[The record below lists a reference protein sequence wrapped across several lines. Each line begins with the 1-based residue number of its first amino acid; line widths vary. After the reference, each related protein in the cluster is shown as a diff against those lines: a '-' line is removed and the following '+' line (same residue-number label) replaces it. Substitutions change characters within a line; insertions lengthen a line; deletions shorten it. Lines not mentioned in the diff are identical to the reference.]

1 MADPVAAMCEQ
12 LIKAVN
18 VMMDAES
25 NQRYRLEALKFCEEF
40 KEKCPFCVPCGLQLS
55 DKSQAAVVRHF
66 GLQILEHVIKFQWN
80 SMPQQDK
87 VHLKNCTME
96 LLKNGTYPILEE
108 ESHIKDALSR
118 IVVEMIKREWPQHWP
133 DMLKEMETLTSF
145 GDTQTELV
153 MLILLRLAEDVIT
166 FQTLPMQRRRDIQ
179 QTLTQNMDGIFTFL
193 LTILQQH
200 VDEYRRLKR
209 LPGHELK
216 AKAHCR
222 VGIATL
228 NTLAGYIDW
237 VALIHIT
244 NENCHLLEILC
255 LLLSEPELQLE
266 AAECL
271 LIAISRKGKLEDRK
285 PLMLLFDDVAMHY
298 ILSAAQSA
306 DGTSITGDQPEGTGH
321 GETRYTFLKRL
332 CQVLCA
338 LGSQLC
344 ALVGSIA
351 EVEVPGNLNKYMEAF
366 LAFTTHPSQFL
377 RSSTLT
383 TWGNVFRHE
392 VLSKDPVI
400 VQMAIKYLKATTTN
414 LVKTGF
420 PSKNDSPACEY
431 ARVDF
436 DSDEDFNAFFN
447 SFRAQQGEVIR
458 PACKIAPLEAFQVAG
473 EWLQYQINTP
483 LDTGNSKSG
492 EGFCSVLSPSV
503 VQWDAMTFFT
513 ESVMGQLFK
522 ILDKEKL
529 PVDQGMELLQAV
541 VNYETRDP
549 LILSCV
555 LSNLS
560 TLFPFILHQPQFLP
574 KVFYKLFP
582 SITFEIVEESKAPR
596 TRAVKNV
603 RRHACSSI
611 TKMCRD
617 YPDFMMPCFDMLYM
631 QVKKLFAN
639 ELLLTQME
647 KSALMEALVLLSNQF
662 KDYSKQKAFLEEH
675 MASVTARWLS
685 GEMRSVLWDPASF
698 LAFVGTD
705 QVINEPGSED
715 QMGINRSRI
724 SFCVYTILGVVKR
737 ARWPTDLEEA
747 KAGGFV
753 VGYTSAGLPIY
764 RNPCTEPLLALLPN
778 LLALI
783 RTHNSLYLPE
793 NQARL
798 SETFKRAYD
807 VMDVEK
813 NLILAIPQP
822 VLDVYDSPVY
832 KSSLERM
839 QGFFCT
845 LYDNCYHVLGNAGP
859 ALQQDFYTIEGLAEK
874 LLGSALIHLEHVP
887 DHRLRP
893 LLRVFMKPLVTSCP
907 PEYYDSLL
915 CPLLGLLFSHLLQRL
930 NLRWQI
936 INQRTSVCGPDEDEC
951 SGESQVTQEML
962 EERLVRLVTREVLD
976 LLTVSCIARKLPEAA
991 GNREDADGD
1000 EERMATDSSQLNV
1013 SQTADELTELGKCF
1027 LQHEDMYMTLLAI
1040 SFNSLSWRDTTNCQR
1055 AATLVCWALL
1065 RQVVGGNL
1073 LPEAVTWLYAS
1084 VLSALQMHGQHDGC
1098 NAALTQLALLI
1109 YDALRPRYVELRAIM
1124 NQIPNIHPE
1133 HLEQFDQ
1140 KTVDPMLQKVGEK
1153 KRKDQFKKLIAGTV
1167 GKPLGQQFKKEVH
1180 IRNLPSL
1187 FKKAK
1192 PSKDIVSDSTKAGL
1206 VELFSPEHDDH

>member
-145 GDTQTELV
+145 GVVGFEHCHTELV

-200 VDEYRRLKR
+200 VDEYRRL
-209 LPGHELK
+209 

-298 ILSAAQSA
+298 ILSAAQ
-306 DGTSITGDQPEGTGH
+306 PEGTGH

-344 ALVGSIA
+344 ALGSIA

-582 SITFEIVEESKAPR
+582 SITFEIAPR

-893 LLRVFMKPLVTSCP
+893 LLHILCKMPSSGQWCSEL
-907 PEYYDSLL
+907 YHLL
-915 CPLLGLLFSHLLQRL
+915 CPLLGLLFSHLLQVNFMLSMENNVASLSQRTAMMYLFRDKVKHGPYKQYLRNALFISALLQRL

-936 INQRTSVCGPDEDEC
+936 INQRTS
-951 SGESQVTQEML
+951 
-962 EERLVRLVTREVLD
+962 
-976 LLTVSCIARKLPEAA
+976 
-991 GNREDADGD
+991 
-1000 EERMATDSSQLNV
+1000 
-1013 SQTADELTELGKCF
+1013 
-1027 LQHEDMYMTLLAI
+1027 DMYMTLLAI

-1065 RQVVGGNL
+1065 RQV
-1073 LPEAVTWLYAS
+1073 PEMALHHRKLFAL